1 MINTVGQPVFRE
13 ASEDMQRL
21 QNIFRKL
28 MRFTAFVSFPAM
40 LGLAIVSQEL
50 IVISITE
57 KWLPCVP
64 VMQIL
69 CVWGAFMPI
78 STLYSNLMN
87 SIGRPNIYMW
97 NTIALGIFQLL
108 CVWGS
113 YPYGL
118 NVMLIVYTAAN
129 IFWLLIWH
137 YFAHKHIGISLF
149 NTLKDIAPYLIISCL
164 LYTSPSPRDA

>member
-1 MINTVGQPVFRE
+1 
-13 ASEDMQRL
+13 
-21 QNIFRKL
+21 

-87 SIGRPNIYMW
+87 SIGRPNVYMW
-97 NTIALGIFQLL
+97 
-108 CVWGS
+108 
-113 YPYGL
+113 
-118 NVMLIVYTAAN
+118 
-129 IFWLLIWH
+129 
-137 YFAHKHIGISLF
+137 KHHRTGHLPAIMRVG
-149 NTLKDIAPYLIISCL
+149 
-164 LYTSPSPRDA
+164 